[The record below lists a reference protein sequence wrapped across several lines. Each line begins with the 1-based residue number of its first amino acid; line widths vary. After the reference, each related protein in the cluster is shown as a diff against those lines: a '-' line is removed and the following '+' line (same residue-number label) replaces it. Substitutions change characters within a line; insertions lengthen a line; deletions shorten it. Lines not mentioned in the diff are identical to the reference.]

1 MNDIVWK
8 ENQVEVRWEKIFFF
22 EGGKFQTHERFNMLK
37 SHKINFVFSISQTFY
52 VITQL
57 GGNNLYNFEPFV
69 IFCQPTTA
77 V

>member
-1 MNDIVWK
+1 MISFQKRARLKLD
-8 ENQVEVRWEKIFFF
+8 EKRFFFF